1 MARLALTAPM
11 ALMTLVLAAA
21 PVFAQD
27 ALAPAPV
34 PADPAVAKEA
44 EATTPES
51 PRHCLQAT
59 GSRVTAARNARAERE
74 GKAERKCAAA
84 AGRVYTSDD
93 LDRTGAVNIADAL
106 RTLDTGIR

>member
-1 MARLALTAPM
+1 MARLALNAPM

-21 PVFAQD
+21 PAFAQD
-27 ALAPAPV
+27 APAPAPA

-51 PRHCLQAT
+51 PHHCMQAT
-59 GSRVTAARNARAERE
+59 GSRVTMAQNARAERE
-74 GKAERKCAAA
+74 GKPTRRCTAAP
-84 AGRVYTSDD
+84 GKVYTADD

-106 RTLDTGIR
+106 RMLDTGIR

>member
-1 MARLALTAPM
+1 MARLASIT
-11 ALMTLVLAAA
+11 LMTLVLAAA

-27 ALAPAPV
+27 APAPAPA
-34 PADPAVAKEA
+34 PADPAAAKEA

-51 PRHCLQAT
+51 PRTCLQST
-59 GSRVTAARNARAERE
+59 GSRVTMAQNARAERE
-74 GKAERKCAAA
+74 GKPTRRCTAAP
-84 AGRVYTSDD
+84 GKVYTADD